1 MKRWVREGALCATL
15 VVSLCACGDDTST
28 TGTTGTGGGDTGG
41 AGPSTA
47 STGGGTTTG
56 TGGSGGAVTGT
67 GGTGTG
73 GTGMGGGGGGPIV
86 CDLTAS
92 EATRGAA
99 IAVSEND
106 DLVVAANRD
115 SGTVSV
121 FGFDAAGPTLVKDA
135 ELTVGAEPWQVAIDP
150 CGTRAFVVSRGDQK
164 VVAIDALDTA
174 PVVGGSVSVG
184 SEPTALVLSP
194 NGTRLYVTSWVDGTV
209 AVIDTA
215 TMTVTDTIDLNDTL
229 AATGLLGDSVTTG
242 RPALAHP
249 RSIAMTNDG
258 DGDDSDEIIVVN
270 EFFAQRTAPELDD
283 LSNVDTNWVGLV
295 YRIDASTNAATT
307 VGLRSLASAGF
318 GTAGCFPN
326 QLQSVTV
333 RGDQAYVTSICAA
346 PAPPAAATGM
356 TFPVLSVVDLSSGTE
371 LAASPTNLAKS
382 MASLYD
388 AAALAPNSAG
398 RRLPLVANDLAFDP
412 TSGAAYVTA
421 NGVDAVFRAIVDD
434 ATGAVT
440 SVGAGASKPFVD
452 LAPASFAL
460 AAQGQNPNGLAFAHG
475 STYAFVINDVSRS
488 VSVLDLDPGVQKVA
502 GGGTPVVV
510 ESSAQPTVAA
520 DQAWLRGKR
529 AFNTGLGRFSQDGQG
544 WGACQSC
551 HFEGLSDNVTWYL
564 GRGPRQST
572 SLEGS
577 YATGDPTDHRI
588 FNWTAVNDEIYDFEG
603 VLRSLDGGVGA
614 MVHTIGDPPV
624 NANRVDLAA
633 AGAAGLNGSAELA
646 MDQLSLLLT
655 WDDLAVFIQEIRSP
669 KKPTNLD
676 ATKVAAGA
684 ALFSGAGSCQGC
696 HGGAKWTISEDF
708 YTPSTATTDALKLK
722 AWDGATIVAAGFPAE
737 LLPATTGNQFMRF
750 AAAGGDQIQCVLR
763 NVGTF
768 AVSPA
773 DVHVVEKNAGGGVAQ
788 GNMDDGKGYNVPS
801 ILGMSVGAP
810 YFHAGNARTLE
821 ELFDTTF
828 AAHHEAVAASGFLTG
843 GTATQD
849 RDALIAYLLSID
861 ESTAPLTVPALGAQG
876 GVFCAAP

>member
-1 MKRWVREGALCATL
+1 MKRWVAEGALSVTL
-15 VVSLCACGDDTST
+15 AVGLCACGDDSST
-28 TGTTGTGGGDTGG
+28 TSAGGGDTGG
-41 AGPSTA
+41 GGPTTS

-56 TGGSGGAVTGT
+56 SGGSGGAGSGT
-67 GGTGTG
+67 GGSST
-73 GTGMGGGGGGPIV
+73 GGGGSGGGPTV
-86 CDLTAS
+86 CTATAS
-92 EATRGAA
+92 DSARGGA
-99 IAVSEND
+99 IAVSESD

-121 FGFDAAGPTLVKDA
+121 FSFDAAGPTLTKEA
-135 ELTVGAEPWQVAIDP
+135 ELAIGAEPWQVAIDA
-150 CGTRAFVVSRGDQK
+150 CGTTAFVVSRGEQK
-164 VVAIDALDTA
+164 VVRVEALDGV
-174 PVVGGSVSVG
+174 PVVGSSVAVG

-209 AVIDTA
+209 AVVDTA

-229 AATGLLGDSVTTG
+229 AATGLLGDSVTAG

-258 DGDDSDEIIVVN
+258 DADDDDEIIVVN
-270 EFFAQRTAPELDD
+270 EFFAQRTAPELED
-283 LSNVDTNWVGLV
+283 LTNVDTNWVGLV
-295 YRIDASTNAATT
+295 YRIEASTLAATT
-307 VGLRSLASAGF
+307 VSLRSLASNGS
-318 GTAGCFPN
+318 AGCFPN

-356 TFPVLSVVDLSSGTE
+356 TFPVLSVVDLSSSTE

-382 MASLYD
+382 MVDLYGGVASL
-388 AAALAPNSAG
+388 PGNTSV
-398 RRLPLVANDLAFDP
+398 RLPLVANDLAFDP
-412 TSGAAYVTA
+412 GSGAAYLSA

-440 SVGAGASKPFVD
+440 SVGAGATKPFVD
-452 LAPASFAL
+452 LAPASFAVE
-460 AAQGQNPNGLAFAHG
+460 AQGQNPNGLAFAHG
-475 STYAFVINDVSRS
+475 STYAFVINDVSRN
-488 VSVLDLDPGVQKVA
+488 VTVLDLDPGVQKVA
-502 GGGTPVVV
+502 GGATPVVT

-577 YATGDPTDHRI
+577 YASGDPTDHRI

-603 VLRSLDGGVGA
+603 VMRSLDGGVGA
-614 MVHTIGDPPV
+614 MVHTLADPPV

-655 WDDLAVFIQEIRSP
+655 WDDLAVYIQEIRSP

-708 YTPSTATTDALKLK
+708 YTPSTVTTDALKLE
-722 AWDGATIVAAGFPAE
+722 AWDGAAIVATGFPAE
-737 LLPATTGNQFMRF
+737 LLPATAGSQFMRF

-768 AVSPA
+768 DVAPA
-773 DVHVVEKNAGGGVAQ
+773 DVNVVEKTASFGTAQ
-788 GNMDDGKGYNVPS
+788 GGAANGNGYNPPS
-801 ILGMSVGAP
+801 ILGLSVGAP

-821 ELFDTTF
+821 ELFDGMF
-828 AAHHEAVAASGFLTG
+828 AAHHEAVAANGFLTG

-861 ESTAPLTVPALGAQG
+861 ESTATVAVPALGAQG